1 MNSKA
6 VIGLGFGDE
15 GKGITTDY
23 LCSHSENPL
32 VIRFSGGQ
40 QAGHTVVLDEVK
52 HVFSNFG
59 SGTLRGIPS
68 YWAKY
73 CTVEP
78 IGLTNELNSLIKKGR
93 EPLLFID
100 EKCPITTP
108 YDIFSNQKKEETNQH
123 GSCGV
128 GIGTTIN
135 REENYYSLLFG
146 DLFYPSVLAI
156 KLSAIKQFYGFKESV
171 ILDRFYESVNFILTC
186 KYIKPTYNLPTN
198 YDTFIFEGSQGLLLD
213 QNIGFFPNVTR
224 ANTGS
229 QNILNLGIEP
239 ELYLITRAY
248 QTRHGNGQ
256 MTNELIPNN
265 IFLDPNETNVF
276 NKYQGNFRR
285 SLLDLDLLRYGM
297 SKDEYIRNNS
307 NKTLVITCLDH
318 IIDEYRFTFNSEL
331 VYCSGKN
338 EFIEKVSNIL
348 GIENIYISNTNES
361 KNIVRWEK

>member
-1 MNSKA
+1 MNAKA

-23 LCSHSENPL
+23 LCHRSKNPL

-40 QAGHTVVLDEVK
+40 QAGHTVIYK
-52 HVFSNFG
+52 GIRHVFSNFG

-78 IGLTNELNSLIKKGR
+78 IGLINEMNSLIKKGI

-100 EKCPITTP
+100 KRCPITTP
-108 YDIFSNQKKEETNQH
+108 YDIFSNQKEEEANQH

-135 REENYYSLLFG
+135 REENHYSLLFG
-146 DLFYPSVLAI
+146 DLFYPSILEI
-156 KLSAIKQFYGFKESV
+156 KLNAIKQFYGFKESV
-171 ILDRFYESVNFILTC
+171 ILDRFYECVNLILNC
-186 KYIKPTYNLPTN
+186 EYIKPIYNIPTN
-198 YDTFIFEGSQGLLLD
+198 YDTLIFEGSQGLLLD

-229 QNILNLGIEP
+229 KNILNLGIKP

-248 QTRHGNGQ
+248 QTRHGNGK
-256 MTNELIPNN
+256 MTNETIPNN
-265 IFLDPNETNVF
+265 IILDPNETNVF

-285 SLLDLDLLRYGM
+285 SLLDLDILIYGM
-297 SKDEYIRNNS
+297 NKDEYIRSNE
-307 NKTLVITCLDH
+307 NKTLVVTCLDH
-318 IIDEYRFTFNSEL
+318 IVDEYRFTFNGEL
-331 VYCSGKN
+331 VYCSNEN
-338 EFIEKVSNIL
+338 EFVKKVSNIL
-348 GIENIYISNTNES
+348 DIKNVLISKNNES
-361 KNIVRWEK
+361 KYIIKWGK

>member
-6 VIGLGFGDE
+6 IIGVGFGDE

-40 QAGHTVVLDEVK
+40 QAGHTVVLNEKK

-78 IGLTNELNSLIKKGR
+78 IGLTNELNSLIKKGID
-93 EPLLFID
+93 PILFID
-100 EKCPITTP
+100 ERCPITTP
-108 YDIFSNQKKEETNQH
+108 YDIHSNQQIEENKRH

-135 REENYYSLLFG
+135 REENFYSLLFG
-146 DLFYPSVLAI
+146 DLFYPSVLSI
-156 KLSAIKQFYGFKESV
+156 KLNAIRQFYGFKAIV
-171 ILDRFYESVNFILTC
+171 IDRFYECVEYILNC
-186 KYIKPTYNLPTN
+186 KNINPIYDLPLGFDN
-198 YDTFIFEGSQGLLLD
+198 FIFEGSQGLLLD

-229 QNILNLGIEP
+229 KNILDLGFKP
-239 ELYLITRAY
+239 ELTK
-248 QTRHGNGQ
+248 QG
-256 MTNELIPNN
+256 M
-265 IFLDPNETNVF
+265 ETD
-276 NKYQGNFRR
+276 K
-285 SLLDLDLLRYGM
+285 
-297 SKDEYIRNNS
+297 
-307 NKTLVITCLDH
+307 
-318 IIDEYRFTFNSEL
+318 
-331 VYCSGKN
+331 
-338 EFIEKVSNIL
+338 
-348 GIENIYISNTNES
+348 
-361 KNIVRWEK
+361 